1 MHRCGPRT
9 TAIFESRGRVTVSN
23 SKNELIS
30 RWRTVVSTL
39 DQDPE
44 LTAHQ
49 KGFLYLAIPK
59 ALVDNALVLLAVRD
73 EHSRRTIETR
83 LLSPLTREFSKVL
96 GFDVTFGFVVEPEL
110 DVPIRFEDLI
120 GEPTPGSPVTIDPL
134 TSTSAT
140 GATGH
145 APMPPAHSESAPMTA
160 DSGATEFAT
169 DRAGHNENDRAEAA
183 PTDSAPVQT
192 QRAQTADDRVPAQG
206 QPSERELKIAEATA
220 APMPTPVNAPGVAQ
234 LNPKY
239 TFDTFVIGA
248 SNRFA
253 HAAAFAVAEAP
264 AKAYNPLF
272 IYGDSGLGKTHL
284 LHAIGYYATQLFPE
298 IRVKYVSSEEFVN
311 DFINTI
317 GSSKTSNSLRPA
329 FQRRYREVDI
339 LMIDDIQ
346 FLQGKDATV
355 EEFFHTFNALHN
367 EAKQVI
373 ITSDQPPKM
382 LKGFEERLRSRFEW
396 GLLTD
401 VQPPD
406 METRFAI
413 LRRKAAGEHLD
424 VPDDV
429 LEYIA
434 SRVSSNIRELEGA
447 LIRVTAF
454 ANLNDQLVDVSL
466 AETVLKD
473 FITQDDTPA
482 VSAADIMGQTAA
494 YFSLTLDDLCGT
506 SRSRTL
512 TTARQIAMYLCREL
526 TDLSLPKIGQAF
538 GGRDHTTVMHANKK
552 IRTQMAE
559 RRAVYTQVT
568 ELTNRIKQQ
577 HRL

>member
-1 MHRCGPRT
+1 M
-9 TAIFESRGRVTVSN
+9 SN

-30 RWRTVVSTL
+30 RWRTVVSNL
-39 DQDPE
+39 EQDPN
-44 LTAHQ
+44 LTSHQ
-49 KGFLYLAIPK
+49 KGFLSLAVPK

-73 EHSRRTIETR
+73 EHTRRTIETR
-83 LLSPLTREFSKVL
+83 LLGPLTREFSKVL
-96 GFDVTFGFVVEPEL
+96 GFDVTFGFVVDPEL

-120 GEPTPGSPVTIDPL
+120 GEPTPGTQVPIDPV
-134 TSTSAT
+134 TSTSTT
-140 GATGH
+140 GTPEP
-145 APMPPAHSESAPMTA
+145 AP
-160 DSGATEFAT
+160 
-169 DRAGHNENDRAEAA
+169 AEAA
-183 PTDSAPVQT
+183 EPVRPTP
-192 QRAQTADDRVPAQG
+192 ADQSTPQIPQPNQG
-206 QPSERELKIAEATA
+206 QPGQGQPAAQTPSTQMPQAETSAPPARQMPAQQQPQDPAESGMTDREMKIAEATA
-220 APMPTPVNAPGVAQ
+220 APMGPPIDAPGVAQ

-317 GSSKTSNSLRPA
+317 GSSKTSNALRPA

-367 EAKQVI
+367 EAKQVV

-413 LRRKAAGEHLD
+413 LRRKAAAEHLD

-454 ANLNDQLVDVSL
+454 ANLNDQQIDVSL

-473 FITQDDTPA
+473 FITPDDTPA

>member
-1 MHRCGPRT
+1 M
-9 TAIFESRGRVTVSN
+9 SN

-30 RWRTVVSTL
+30 RWRTVVSNL
-39 DQDPE
+39 EKDPD
-44 LTAHQ
+44 LTSHQ
-49 KGFLYLAIPK
+49 KGFLSLAVPK

-73 EHSRRTIETR
+73 EHTRRTIETR
-83 LLSPLTREFSKVL
+83 LLGPLTREFSKVL
-96 GFDVTFGFVVEPEL
+96 EFEVTFGFVVDPEL

-120 GEPTPGSPVTIDPL
+120 GEPTPGPQVPIDPV
-134 TSTSAT
+134 TSTSVT
-140 GATGH
+140 GT
-145 APMPPAHSESAPMTA
+145 PEPTP
-160 DSGATEFAT
+160 
-169 DRAGHNENDRAEAA
+169 AEAA
-183 PTDSAPVQT
+183 EPVRPTPADHSTPESAQPN
-192 QRAQTADDRVPAQG
+192 QG
-206 QPSERELKIAEATA
+206 QPGQSQPAAQPPNTQMPQAQTSAPPATQMPTEQPQAPAESEMTDREMKIAEATA
-220 APMPTPVNAPGVAQ
+220 APMSPPVDAPGVAQ

-317 GSSKTSNSLRPA
+317 GSSKTSNALRPA

-367 EAKQVI
+367 EAKQVV

-413 LRRKAAGEHLD
+413 LRRKAAAEQLD

-454 ANLNDQLVDVSL
+454 ANLNDQQIDVSL

-473 FITQDDTPA
+473 FITPDDTPA

>member
-1 MHRCGPRT
+1 
-9 TAIFESRGRVTVSN
+9 
-23 SKNELIS
+23 
-30 RWRTVVSTL
+30 
-39 DQDPE
+39 
-44 LTAHQ
+44 
-49 KGFLYLAIPK
+49 
-59 ALVDNALVLLAVRD
+59 
-73 EHSRRTIETR
+73 
-83 LLSPLTREFSKVL
+83 
-96 GFDVTFGFVVEPEL
+96 
-110 DVPIRFEDLI
+110 
-120 GEPTPGSPVTIDPL
+120 
-134 TSTSAT
+134 
-140 GATGH
+140 
-145 APMPPAHSESAPMTA
+145 
-160 DSGATEFAT
+160 
-169 DRAGHNENDRAEAA
+169 
-183 PTDSAPVQT
+183 
-192 QRAQTADDRVPAQG
+192 
-206 QPSERELKIAEATA
+206 
-220 APMPTPVNAPGVAQ
+220 
-234 LNPKY
+234 
-239 TFDTFVIGA
+239 
-248 SNRFA
+248 
-253 HAAAFAVAEAP
+253 
-264 AKAYNPLF
+264 
-272 IYGDSGLGKTHL
+272 
-284 LHAIGYYATQLFPE
+284 
-298 IRVKYVSSEEFVN
+298 
-311 DFINTI
+311 
-317 GSSKTSNSLRPA
+317 
-329 FQRRYREVDI
+329 
-339 LMIDDIQ
+339 MIDDIQ

-367 EAKQVI
+367 EAKQVV

-413 LRRKAAGEHLD
+413 LRRKAAGEQLD
-424 VPDDV
+424 VPDEV

-454 ANLNDQLVDVSL
+454 ANLNDQQVDVSL

-482 VSAADIMGQTAA
+482 ITAADIMGQTAA

>member
-1 MHRCGPRT
+1 M
-9 TAIFESRGRVTVSN
+9 SN

-30 RWRTVVSTL
+30 RWHTVVSNL
-39 DQDPE
+39 EKDPG
-44 LTAHQ
+44 LSSHQ
-49 KGFLYLAIPK
+49 KGFLSLAVPK
-59 ALVDNALVLLAVRD
+59 ALVDNALILLAVRE
-73 EHSRRTIETR
+73 EHTRRTIETR
-83 LLSPLTREFSKVL
+83 LLGPLTREFSKVL
-96 GFDVTFGFVVEPEL
+96 GFEVTFGFVVDPEL
-110 DVPIRFEDLI
+110 DVPIRFEELI
-120 GEPTPGSPVTIDPL
+120 GEPTPGTQVPIDPA
-134 TSTSAT
+134 TSSSAT
-140 GATGH
+140 ESPEPIPTEAAEPVRPVPADHSTPESAQPSQGQPAAQTSDTQLPQ
-145 APMPPAHSESAPMTA
+145 AQASAPPATQTPASQPQAPA
-160 DSGATEFAT
+160 DSGMT
-169 DRAGHNENDRAEAA
+169 DREM
-183 PTDSAPVQT
+183 
-192 QRAQTADDRVPAQG
+192 
-206 QPSERELKIAEATA
+206 KIAEATA
-220 APMPTPVNAPGVAQ
+220 APMGPPVDAPGVAQ

-317 GSSKTSNSLRPA
+317 GSSKTSNALRPA

-367 EAKQVI
+367 EAKQVV

-413 LRRKAAGEHLD
+413 LRRKAAAEQLD

-454 ANLNDQLVDVSL
+454 ANLNDQQIDVSL

-473 FITQDDTPA
+473 FITPDDTPA
-482 VSAADIMGQTAA
+482 VTAADIMGQTAA

>member
-1 MHRCGPRT
+1 M
-9 TAIFESRGRVTVSN
+9 SN

-49 KGFLYLAIPK
+49 KGFLSLAVPK

-73 EHSRRTIETR
+73 EHTRRTIETR
-83 LLSPLTREFSKVL
+83 LLDPLTREFSKVL
-96 GFDVTFGFVVEPEL
+96 GFEVSFGFVVDPEL

-120 GEPTPGSPVTIDPL
+120 GEPTPGTQIPIDPV

-140 GATGH
+140 GSPEPTRTEAAEPVRP
-145 APMPPAHSESAPMTA
+145 APADHSTPGFAQPNQGQPGQGQPAAQTPNTQMPPQAQTSAPQTPTQQQPHVPA
-160 DSGATEFAT
+160 DSGMT
-169 DRAGHNENDRAEAA
+169 DREM
-183 PTDSAPVQT
+183 
-192 QRAQTADDRVPAQG
+192 
-206 QPSERELKIAEATA
+206 KIAEATA
-220 APMPTPVNAPGVAQ
+220 APMGPPVDAPGVAQ

-317 GSSKTSNSLRPA
+317 GSSKTSNALRPA

-367 EAKQVI
+367 EAKQVV

-382 LKGFEERLRSRFEW
+382 LKGFEERLRSRFEC

-413 LRRKAAGEHLD
+413 LRRKAAAEQLD

-454 ANLNDQLVDVSL
+454 ANLNDQQIDVSL

-473 FITQDDTPA
+473 FITPDDTPA
-482 VSAADIMGQTAA
+482 VTAADIMGQTAA

>member
-1 MHRCGPRT
+1 M
-9 TAIFESRGRVTVSN
+9 SN

-30 RWRTVVSTL
+30 QWRTVVSNL
-39 DQDPE
+39 DQDAD
-44 LTAHQ
+44 LTKHQ
-49 KGFLYLAIPK
+49 KSFLYLALPK
-59 ALVDNALVLLAVRD
+59 AIVDNALVLLAVRD

-83 LLSPLTREFSKVL
+83 LREPLTREFSRVI
-96 GFDVTFGFVVEPEL
+96 GFDVTFGFVVDPEL
-110 DVPIRFEDLI
+110 DVPIRFEELI
-120 GEPTPGSPVTIDPL
+120 DETDYVASAPTTGTTPAGQGSTTASAPAGQTATAPAHEHSAPAPVETPVAEPAPTPADRPETATPRPETAAPL
-134 TSTSAT
+134 
-140 GATGH
+140 
-145 APMPPAHSESAPMTA
+145 P
-160 DSGATEFAT
+160 
-169 DRAGHNENDRAEAA
+169 EAA
-183 PTDSAPVQT
+183 PGVT
-192 QRAQTADDRVPAQG
+192 G
-206 QPSERELKIAEATA
+206 MREAEIAEATA
-220 APMPTPVNAPGVAQ
+220 APAPPVDVPGVAQ

-284 LHAIGYYATQLFPE
+284 LHAIGFYATQLFPE

-317 GSSKTSNSLRPA
+317 GSSRTSNALRPA

-367 EAKQVI
+367 EAKQVV

-413 LRRKAAGEHLD
+413 LRRKAAGEQLD
-424 VPDDV
+424 VPDEV

-454 ANLNDQLVDVSL
+454 ANLNDQQVDVSL

-482 VSAADIMGQTAA
+482 ITAADIMGQTAA

>member
-1 MHRCGPRT
+1 M
-9 TAIFESRGRVTVSN
+9 SN

-30 RWRTVVSTL
+30 RWRTVVSNL
-39 DQDPE
+39 EEDPD
-44 LTAHQ
+44 LTSHQ
-49 KGFLYLAIPK
+49 KGFLSLALPK

-73 EHSRRTIETR
+73 EHTRRTIETR
-83 LLSPLTREFSKVL
+83 LLGPLTREFSKVL
-96 GFDVTFGFVVEPEL
+96 GFEVTFGFVVDPEL

-120 GEPTPGSPVTIDPL
+120 GEPTPGTPVPIDPV

-140 GATGH
+140 GAPEPTPAEATEPVRSTPADHSAPGYVQPNHGQPAAQTPNTQMPH
-145 APMPPAHSESAPMTA
+145 AQTSAPPAAQQPQAPAESRM
-160 DSGATEFAT
+160 T
-169 DRAGHNENDRAEAA
+169 DREM
-183 PTDSAPVQT
+183 
-192 QRAQTADDRVPAQG
+192 
-206 QPSERELKIAEATA
+206 KIAEATA
-220 APMPTPVNAPGVAQ
+220 APMGPPVDAPGVAQ

-272 IYGDSGLGKTHL
+272 IYGESGLGKTHL

-317 GSSKTSNSLRPA
+317 GSSKTSNALRPA

-367 EAKQVI
+367 EAKQVV

-413 LRRKAAGEHLD
+413 LRRKAAAEQLD

-454 ANLNDQLVDVSL
+454 ANLNDQQIDVSL

-473 FITQDDTPA
+473 FITPDDTPA
-482 VSAADIMGQTAA
+482 VTAADIMGQTAA

-552 IRTQMAE
+552 IRPQMAE

-568 ELTNRIKQQ
+568 ELTTALNNSTAYRRRHTHLWITLGTIA
-577 HRL
+577 HSWG

>member
-1 MHRCGPRT
+1 M
-9 TAIFESRGRVTVSN
+9 SN

-49 KGFLYLAIPK
+49 KGFLSLAVPK

-73 EHSRRTIETR
+73 EHTRRTIETR
-83 LLSPLTREFSKVL
+83 LLDPLTREFSKVL
-96 GFDVTFGFVVEPEL
+96 GFEVTFGFVVDPEL

-120 GEPTPGSPVTIDPL
+120 GEPTPGTQIPIDPV

-140 GATGH
+140 GSPEPTRTEAAEPVRP
-145 APMPPAHSESAPMTA
+145 APADHSTPGFAQPNQGQPGQGQPAAQTPNTQMPPHAQTSAPQTPTQQQPHVPA
-160 DSGATEFAT
+160 DSGMT
-169 DRAGHNENDRAEAA
+169 DREM
-183 PTDSAPVQT
+183 
-192 QRAQTADDRVPAQG
+192 
-206 QPSERELKIAEATA
+206 KIAEATA
-220 APMPTPVNAPGVAQ
+220 APMGPPVDAPGVAQ

-272 IYGDSGLGKTHL
+272 IYGESGLGKTHL

-317 GSSKTSNSLRPA
+317 GSSKTSNALRPA

-367 EAKQVI
+367 EAKQVV

-413 LRRKAAGEHLD
+413 LRRKAAAEQLD

-454 ANLNDQLVDVSL
+454 ANLNDQQIDVSL

-473 FITQDDTPA
+473 FITPDDTPA
-482 VSAADIMGQTAA
+482 VTAADIMGQTAA

>member
-1 MHRCGPRT
+1 M
-9 TAIFESRGRVTVSN
+9 SN

-49 KGFLYLAIPK
+49 KGFLSLAVPK

-73 EHSRRTIETR
+73 EHTRRTIETR
-83 LLSPLTREFSKVL
+83 LLGPLTREFSKVL
-96 GFDVTFGFVVEPEL
+96 GFEVTFGFVVDPEL

-120 GEPTPGSPVTIDPL
+120 GEPTPGPQVPIDPV
-134 TSTSAT
+134 TSTSAMGSPEPT
-140 GATGH
+140 
-145 APMPPAHSESAPMTA
+145 PAEAAEPVRRISADHSESGIGQPTQDRQPAQHSPNARIPHEQTSAPQAPEPQTPHEQTSQSPVE
-160 DSGATEFAT
+160 SGMT
-169 DRAGHNENDRAEAA
+169 DREM
-183 PTDSAPVQT
+183 
-192 QRAQTADDRVPAQG
+192 
-206 QPSERELKIAEATA
+206 KIAEATA
-220 APMPTPVNAPGVAQ
+220 APMGPPVDAPGVAQ

-317 GSSKTSNSLRPA
+317 GSSKTSNALRPA

-367 EAKQVI
+367 EVKQVV

-413 LRRKAAGEHLD
+413 LRRKAAAEQLD

-454 ANLNDQLVDVSL
+454 ANLNDQQIDVSL

-473 FITQDDTPA
+473 FITPDDTPA

>member
-1 MHRCGPRT
+1 MSDKTRLQT
-9 TAIFESRGRVTVSN
+9 IWQEV
-23 SKNELIS
+23 
-30 RWRTVVSTL
+30 
-39 DQDPE
+39 
-44 LTAHQ
+44 LTALMADPAIHARH
-49 KGFLYLAIPK
+49 KGFLALAVPT
-59 ALVDNALVLLAVRD
+59 ALVGDELIVLSVRNDLTRKTLEVDLRDRLQEEFSRALGKTVTFAIALDENLELPGDNEIVED
-73 EHSRRTIETR
+73 DSSYDPHPTPPPQ
-83 LLSPLTREFSKVL
+83 SPLGSQ
-96 GFDVTFGFVVEPEL
+96 P
-110 DVPIRFEDLI
+110 PASA
-120 GEPTPGSPVTIDPL
+120 PTPAAAAPPAPAPSASSVPHHAAPAEQAPTAAH
-134 TSTSAT
+134 TSAD
-140 GATGH
+140 
-145 APMPPAHSESAPMTA
+145 E
-160 DSGATEFAT
+160 DSGF
-169 DRAGHNENDRAEAA
+169 
-183 PTDSAPVQT
+183 
-192 QRAQTADDRVPAQG
+192 
-206 QPSERELKIAEATA
+206 TA
-220 APMPTPVNAPGVAQ
+220 AASGAAD
-234 LNPKY
+234 LNSKY
-239 TFDTFVIGA
+239 TFESFVIGA

-253 HAAAFAVAEAP
+253 HAAALAVAEAP

-272 IYGDSGLGKTHL
+272 IYGESGLGKTHL
-284 LHAIGYYATQLFPE
+284 LHAIGHYSMQLFPNL
-298 IRVKYVSSEEFVN
+298 RVRYVSSEEFVN

-317 GSSKTSNSLRPA
+317 GSSTTSNSLRPA
-329 FQRRYREVDI
+329 FQKRYREVDI

-367 EAKQVI
+367 EQKQVI
-373 ITSDQPPKM
+373 ITSDQPPK
-382 LKGFEERLRSRFEW
+382 LLSGFEERLRSRFEW

-406 METRFAI
+406 LETRFAI
-413 LRRKAAGEHLD
+413 LRNKAHGENLD

-454 ANLNDQLVDVSL
+454 SNLNDQVIDVDL

-473 FITQDDTPA
+473 FITQDDTPEITA
-482 VSAADIMGQTAA
+482 VDIMGQTAQ
-494 YFSLTLDDLCGT
+494 YFSLTLDDLKGT

-512 TTARQIAMYLCREL
+512 STARQIAMYLCREL

-552 IRTQMAE
+552 IKTQMAE
-559 RRAVYTQVT
+559 RRALYTQVT

>member
-1 MHRCGPRT
+1 MSDKTRLQEIWQEVLNALMADP
-9 TAIFESRGRVTVSN
+9 AIQAR
-23 SKNELIS
+23 
-30 RWRTVVSTL
+30 
-39 DQDPE
+39 
-44 LTAHQ
+44 H
-49 KGFLYLAIPK
+49 KGFLALAVPT
-59 ALVDNALVLLAVRD
+59 ALVGDELIVLSVRND
-73 EHSRRTIETR
+73 
-83 LLSPLTREFSKVL
+83 LTRKTLEVDLRGRLQEEFSRAL
-96 GFDVTFGFVVEPEL
+96 GKSVTFAIALDENLELPGDNEPVE
-110 DVPIRFEDLI
+110 DDS
-120 GEPTPGSPVTIDPL
+120 TDSPVP
-134 TSTSAT
+134 A
-140 GATGH
+140 A
-145 APMPPAHSESAPMTA
+145 PPAPAPRAPVGSQPPAAAPALSVPQHAAPAEPAPAVSSASKEE
-160 DSGATEFAT
+160 DSGF
-169 DRAGHNENDRAEAA
+169 
-183 PTDSAPVQT
+183 
-192 QRAQTADDRVPAQG
+192 
-206 QPSERELKIAEATA
+206 TA
-220 APMPTPVNAPGVAQ
+220 AASGSAD

-239 TFDTFVIGA
+239 TFDSFVIGA

-253 HAAAFAVAEAP
+253 HAAALAVAEAP

-272 IYGDSGLGKTHL
+272 IYGESGLGKTHL
-284 LHAIGYYATQLFPE
+284 LHAIGHYSMRLFPNL
-298 IRVKYVSSEEFVN
+298 RVRYVSSEEFVN

-317 GSSKTSNSLRPA
+317 GSSTTSNSLRPA
-329 FQRRYREVDI
+329 FQKRYREVDI

-367 EAKQVI
+367 EQKQVI
-373 ITSDQPPKM
+373 ITSDQPPK
-382 LKGFEERLRSRFEW
+382 LLSGFEERLRSRFEW

-406 METRFAI
+406 LETRFAI
-413 LRRKAAGEHLD
+413 LRNKAMGENLD

-454 ANLNDQLVDVSL
+454 SNLNDQIIDVDL

-473 FITQDDTPA
+473 FITQDDTPEITA
-482 VSAADIMGQTAA
+482 IDIMGQTAQ
-494 YFSLTLDDLCGT
+494 YFSLTLEDLKGT

-512 TTARQIAMYLCREL
+512 STARQIAMYLCREL

-538 GGRDHTTVMHANKK
+538 GGRDHTTVMHAVKK
-552 IRTQMAE
+552 IKTQMAE
-559 RRAVYTQVT
+559 RRALYTQVT

>member
-1 MHRCGPRT
+1 M
-9 TAIFESRGRVTVSN
+9 SN

-30 RWRTVVSTL
+30 RWRTVVSNL
-39 DQDPE
+39 EEDPD
-44 LTAHQ
+44 LTSHQ
-49 KGFLYLAIPK
+49 KGFLSLALPK

-73 EHSRRTIETR
+73 EHTRRTIETR
-83 LLSPLTREFSKVL
+83 LLGPLTREFSKVL
-96 GFDVTFGFVVEPEL
+96 GFEVTFGFVVDPEL

-120 GEPTPGSPVTIDPL
+120 GEPTPGTPVPIDPV

-140 GATGH
+140 GAPEPTPAEATEPVRSTPADHSAPGYVQPNHGQPAAQTPNTQMPH
-145 APMPPAHSESAPMTA
+145 AQTSAPPAAQQPQAPAESRM
-160 DSGATEFAT
+160 T
-169 DRAGHNENDRAEAA
+169 DREM
-183 PTDSAPVQT
+183 
-192 QRAQTADDRVPAQG
+192 
-206 QPSERELKIAEATA
+206 KIAEATA
-220 APMPTPVNAPGVAQ
+220 APMGPPVDAPGVAQ

-272 IYGDSGLGKTHL
+272 IYGESGLGKTHL

-317 GSSKTSNSLRPA
+317 GSSKTSNALRPA

-367 EAKQVI
+367 EAKQVV

-413 LRRKAAGEHLD
+413 LRRKAAAEQLD

-454 ANLNDQLVDVSL
+454 ANLNDQQIDVSL

-473 FITQDDTPA
+473 FITPEDTPA
-482 VSAADIMGQTAA
+482 VTAADIMGQTAA

>member
-1 MHRCGPRT
+1 MSDKTRLQEIWQAVLNALMADP
-9 TAIFESRGRVTVSN
+9 AIQAR
-23 SKNELIS
+23 
-30 RWRTVVSTL
+30 
-39 DQDPE
+39 
-44 LTAHQ
+44 H
-49 KGFLYLAIPK
+49 KGFLALAVPT
-59 ALVDNALVLLAVRD
+59 ALVGDELIVLSVRND
-73 EHSRRTIETR
+73 
-83 LLSPLTREFSKVL
+83 LTRKTLEVDLRDRLQEEFSRAL
-96 GFDVTFGFVVEPEL
+96 GKSVTFAIALDENLELPGDNEPVE
-110 DVPIRFEDLI
+110 D
-120 GEPTPGSPVTIDPL
+120 
-134 TSTSAT
+134 
-140 GATGH
+140 
-145 APMPPAHSESAPMTA
+145 
-160 DSGATEFAT
+160 DS
-169 DRAGHNENDRAEAA
+169 
-183 PTDSAPVQT
+183 TDSAAP
-192 QRAQTADDRVPAQG
+192 
-206 QPSERELKIAEATA
+206 A
-220 APMPTPVNAPGVAQ
+220 APPAPAPRAPIGSQPPAAAPIPSVPHHAAPAEPAPAVSSDSEEEDSGFIAAASGAAD

-239 TFDTFVIGA
+239 TFDSFVIGA

-253 HAAAFAVAEAP
+253 HAAALAVAEAP

-272 IYGDSGLGKTHL
+272 IYGESGLGKTHL
-284 LHAIGYYATQLFPE
+284 LHAIGHYSMQLFPNL
-298 IRVKYVSSEEFVN
+298 RVRYVSSEEFVN

-317 GSSKTSNSLRPA
+317 GSSTTSNSLRPA
-329 FQRRYREVDI
+329 FQKRYREVDI

-367 EAKQVI
+367 EQKQVI
-373 ITSDQPPKM
+373 ITSDQPPK
-382 LKGFEERLRSRFEW
+382 LLSGFEERLRSRFEW

-406 METRFAI
+406 LETRFAI
-413 LRRKAAGEHLD
+413 LRNKATGENLD

-454 ANLNDQLVDVSL
+454 SNLNDQVIDVDL

-473 FITQDDTPA
+473 FITQDDTPEITA
-482 VSAADIMGQTAA
+482 LDIMGQTAQ
-494 YFSLTLDDLCGT
+494 YFSLTLEDLKGT

-512 TTARQIAMYLCREL
+512 STARQIAMYLCREL

-538 GGRDHTTVMHANKK
+538 GGRDHTTVMHAVKK
-552 IRTQMAE
+552 IKTQMAE
-559 RRAVYTQVT
+559 RRALYTQVT

>member
-1 MHRCGPRT
+1 M
-9 TAIFESRGRVTVSN
+9 SN

-39 DQDPE
+39 EEDPD
-44 LTAHQ
+44 LTSHQ
-49 KGFLYLAIPK
+49 KGFLSLALPK

-73 EHSRRTIETR
+73 EHTRRTIETR
-83 LLSPLTREFSKVL
+83 LLGPLTREFSKVL
-96 GFDVTFGFVVEPEL
+96 GFEVTFGFVVDPEL

-120 GEPTPGSPVTIDPL
+120 GEPTPGTPVPIDPV

-140 GATGH
+140 GAPEPTPAEATEPVRSTPADHSAPGYVQPNHGQPAAQTPNTQMPH
-145 APMPPAHSESAPMTA
+145 AQTSAPPAAQQPQAPAESRM
-160 DSGATEFAT
+160 T
-169 DRAGHNENDRAEAA
+169 DREM
-183 PTDSAPVQT
+183 
-192 QRAQTADDRVPAQG
+192 
-206 QPSERELKIAEATA
+206 KIAEATA
-220 APMPTPVNAPGVAQ
+220 APMGPPVDAPGVAQ

-272 IYGDSGLGKTHL
+272 IYGESGLGKTHL

-317 GSSKTSNSLRPA
+317 GSSKTSNALRPA

-367 EAKQVI
+367 EAKQVV

-413 LRRKAAGEHLD
+413 LRRKAAAEQLD

-454 ANLNDQLVDVSL
+454 ANLNDQQIDVSL

-473 FITQDDTPA
+473 FITPDDTPA
-482 VSAADIMGQTAA
+482 VTAADIMGQTAA